1 MKKNDFQFSTKQKL
15 CLLSFVLILMSFR
28 LSAQEITGLNP
39 YCVASN
45 PSYSVVAPPGLVY
58 DEVVWSCT
66 DPAVTFSGNPSPLT
80 LFKVLYKYPG
90 FIAGGEILKV
100 EFKSGGTVV
109 AVKQITF
116 VAPEVPVQPNYLVT
130 KTNDY
135 CTSQYHIITLT
146 VTTNP
151 NPSPNTNFSIAPRVP
166 DPSIIITQTSKN
178 VFELKL
184 PLNGQSYFLYD
195 VTSTTSL
202 SGCQS
207 NTVSSTTYSNSVSLN
222 LTGCINNTPNPG
234 PNYEF
239 TVSPNPYS
247 DGYITIVA
255 TAVSSQAPA
264 TCRIYN
270 SSGALKLTFSLLGPS
285 TYIPLKTAVGPS
297 LTAGIYIV
305 QVTYPNGIVKTKNLV
320 VN

>member
-15 CLLSFVLILMSFR
+15 CLLSFILILMSYR

-39 YCVASN
+39 YCLASN
-45 PSYSVVAPPGLVY
+45 PSYSVVAPGLPY

-66 DPAVTFSGNPSPLT
+66 DPLVTFSGNPSPLT
-80 LFKVLYKYPG
+80 LYKVVYKNPG

-100 EFKSGGTVV
+100 QFKNLGAVV
-109 AVKQITF
+109 AERQITF
-116 VAPEVPVQPNYLVT
+116 VSPVLPVQPNYIVT

-135 CTSQYHIITLT
+135 CTGQYHIITLN
-146 VTTNP
+146 VTPDP
-151 NPSPNTNFSIAPRVP
+151 NPSPSTNFSITPRVP
-166 DPSIIITQTSKN
+166 DASIVITQTSKN

-184 PLNGQSYFLYD
+184 PLNGEPYFLYD
-195 VTSTTSL
+195 VTRTTPI

-207 NTVSSTTYSNSVSLN
+207 NNLSTTTYGNSVALN

-264 TCRIYN
+264 TCKIFN
-270 SSGALKLTFSLLGPS
+270 SSGVLKLTFSLLGPS
-285 TYIPLKTAVGPS
+285 TYIPLKTAVGAS

>member
-1 MKKNDFQFSTKQKL
+1 MKKNDFQFSTKLKL
-15 CLLSFVLILMSFR
+15 CLLSFILILMGYRSN
-28 LSAQEITGLNP
+28 AQEITGLNP

-45 PSYSVVAPPGLVY
+45 PSYSVVAPSVPY

-66 DPAVTFSGNPSPLT
+66 DPLVTFSGNPSPLT

-146 VTTNP
+146 VTTDP

-166 DPSIIITQTSKN
+166 DPSIVVTQTSKN

-207 NTVSSTTYSNSVSLN
+207 NTVSSSTYSNSVSLN
-222 LTGCINNTPNPG
+222 LTGCLNNTPNPG
-234 PNYEF
+234 PNYDF

-247 DGYITIVA
+247 NGYITIVA

>member
-15 CLLSFVLILMSFR
+15 CLLGFILILMGCR
-28 LSAQEITGLNP
+28 VNAQEISGLNP

-45 PSYSVVAPPGLVY
+45 PSYSVVAPSVPY

-66 DPAVTFSGNPSPLT
+66 DPLVTFSGNPSPLT
-80 LFKVLYKYPG
+80 LSKVLYKHPG
-90 FIAGGEILKV
+90 GIAGGEILKV
-100 EFKSGGTVV
+100 EFKNAGTVV

-116 VAPEVPVQPNYLVT
+116 IAPEVPVQPNYLVT

-135 CTSQYHIITLT
+135 CTYQYHIITLT
-146 VTTNP
+146 VTPDP
-151 NPSPNTNFSIAPRVP
+151 NPSSNTNFSIAPRIA
-166 DPSIIITQTSKN
+166 DASIVVTQTSKN

-184 PLNGQSYFLYD
+184 PLNGQPYFLYD
-195 VTSTTSL
+195 VTRTTSAE
-202 SGCQS
+202 GCQS
-207 NTVSSTTYSNSVSLN
+207 NTVSSTAYGNSVSLN
-222 LTGCINNTPNPG
+222 LTGCANNTPNPG
-234 PNYEF
+234 TNYDF

-255 TAVSSQAPA
+255 TAVSSQATA

-297 LTAGIYIV
+297 LTPGIYIV
-305 QVTYPNGIVKTKNLV
+305 QVTYPNGTVKTKNLV